1 MNRVKLGGLFFY
13 LDGMIPGIKEIA
25 SLNCFFGQ
33 SIVQRMFNFIRS
45 HCDIS
50 HYLTAVKSAD
60 VKLCALSKRDFVH
73 SLAAQGELNHYK
85 STNQDARLQ
94 PHSFKKLQ

>member
-50 HYLTAVKSAD
+50 HLAD
-60 VKLCALSKRDFVH
+60 RSQRVRSVKLCALSK
-73 SLAAQGELNHYK
+73 
-85 STNQDARLQ
+85 
-94 PHSFKKLQ
+94 